1 MLLCIS
7 RDRTVR
13 IRDIAQSVGITER
26 AVTLIIDDLETGG
39 YLTRYRV
46 GRRNEYTVHA
56 RGKLRHPLEAKH
68 SVGEL
73 LRALDA

>member
-7 RDRTVR
+7 RDHTVR

-26 AVTLIIDDLETGG
+26 AVTLIIDDLESGG
-39 YLTRYRV
+39 YITRARV
-46 GRRNEYTVHA
+46 GRRNEYKVHL

-73 LRALDA
+73 LRTLDA

>member
-1 MLLCIS
+1 MLCIS
-7 RDRTVR
+7 RDHTVR
-13 IRDIAQSVGITER
+13 IRDIAQAVGITER
-26 AVTLIIDDLETGG
+26 AVTLIIDDLEQGG
-39 YLTRYRV
+39 YITRSRV
-46 GRRNEYTVHA
+46 GRRNEYKVHS